1 MTDIKY
7 VSLEEILTEKQYD
20 EFKKHIKIQFKKG
33 LKPLDIEFINSLKEL
48 FNQWEDDLILVG
60 ILPDY
65 LAYIVAYKISQGI
78 LR

>member
-1 MTDIKY
+1 MTDVRLK
-7 VSLEEILTEKQYD
+7 EILTEEQR
-20 EFKKHIKIQFKKG
+20 EELTKHINSQLRKG